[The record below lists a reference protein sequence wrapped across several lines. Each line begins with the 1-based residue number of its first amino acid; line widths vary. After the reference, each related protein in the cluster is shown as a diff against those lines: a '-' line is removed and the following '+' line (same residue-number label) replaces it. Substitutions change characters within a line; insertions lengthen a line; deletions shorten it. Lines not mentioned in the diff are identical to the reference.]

1 MVMHWKSHQERLQ
14 KLRRL
19 IRRLQLRIATDPRR
33 FLIYSVLRFLVIVT
47 MVVSFFLGQYEN
59 VALCLL
65 ALILFIIPA
74 FAEENFKIE
83 IPVLFESTIYLFI
96 YAAAILGE
104 IQRFYV
110 LIPGW
115 DTMLHTMNGFLCA
128 AVGFSLIDLL
138 NKNSSKIHLSPT
150 YVVVAAFCFSM
161 TIGVLWE
168 FCEFFVDVLFYA
180 DMQNDTIVKTIGTLA
195 VNTDSAQKATVIS
208 NIVRTV
214 IYTKDG
220 STYVINGG
228 YLDIG
233 IIDTMKDLFVNMIG
247 AIAFSVIGYNYIVR
261 HPENSLAPQLEIRPE
276 TPEEAKLMEIHVD
289 TLEKLSKEKKHVD
302 LTAIRKEVLK
312 RFARRW
318 PRTAR
323 RLEVILE
330 HQQPESGVAVTAW
343 AAFLFAAASFILLYP
358 FGSIFM
364 NVFLVAVIFGMMASL
379 LLFLFGPET
388 MQRRQGLWLWTYL
401 SVAACLLSVYKW
413 LSKPVITYADIKL
426 CIVSILID
434 LGLPLLLWHQV
445 KESMK

>member
-14 KLRRL
+14 KIRRL

-83 IPVLFESTIYLFI
+83 IPVLFESTIYIFI

-128 AVGFSLIDLL
+128 VVGFSLIDLL

-161 TIGVLWE
+161 TVGVLWE
-168 FCEFFVDVLFYA
+168 FCEFFVDILFYA
-180 DMQNDTIVKTIGTLA
+180 DMQNDTIVQTIGTLA
-195 VNTDSAQKATVIS
+195 VNTDSAQKATVIPD
-208 NIVRTV
+208 IVRTV
-214 IYTKDG
+214 IYTKSG
-220 STYVINGG
+220 NTYVINGG

-276 TPEEAKLMEIHVD
+276 TPEEAKLIEIHVD

-302 LTAIRKEVLK
+302 LSAIRKEVLK

-323 RLEVILE
+323 RLEVILD
-330 HQQPESGVAVTAW
+330 HQQAESGVAVTAW

-379 LLFLFGPET
+379 LIFLFGPET
-388 MQRRQGLWLWTYL
+388 VQRRQGLWLWTYL

-413 LSKPVITYADIKL
+413 LSKPVSSYADIKL

-445 KESMK
+445 KKNMK